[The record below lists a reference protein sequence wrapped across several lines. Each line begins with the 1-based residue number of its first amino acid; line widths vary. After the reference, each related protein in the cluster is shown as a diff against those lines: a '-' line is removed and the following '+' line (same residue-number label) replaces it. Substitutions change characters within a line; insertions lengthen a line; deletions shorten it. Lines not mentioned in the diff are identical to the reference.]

1 MSKPANHGHDHRP
14 VGWYGPDDPGGADP
28 TSVLSNAIRFNVDNQ
43 GGYLLV
49 VANDHIP
56 ADDSSIRIQALED
69 GLGDGGDFELLAENI
84 MFIQGGGEVQITATA
99 GPIVLNSATS
109 PLLINVNGQT
119 FSFKDDGTIQLPGGG
134 IIGP

>member
-1 MSKPANHGHDHRP
+1 MKPAIHGRDHRQ
-14 VGWYGPDDPGGADP
+14 GGSDPIPGIGDG
-28 TSVLSNAIRFNVDNQ
+28 IRFNVDNE

-69 GLGDGGDFELLAENI
+69 GLGDGGDFEILAENI
-84 MFIQGGGEVQITATA
+84 LFLQGNGEVEITSTA
-99 GPIVLNSATS
+99 GPVVITSFTDPLTIV
-109 PLLINVNGQT
+109 VNGAT
-119 FSFKDDGTIQLPGGG
+119 FLIHDDTIELPSGA